1 MPCLEDIISR
11 MCLVESVKSSSDS
24 ASWHAHREAE
34 KLSDPS
40 MIDELVEYL
49 LKKRS
54 KVERKA
60 AYFILGKI
68 GKNVGSAKASHVL
81 LEQVRVE
88 KDKYALSTAL
98 DSITSLR
105 LREDDDISPITNL
118 LNDSRWLVRHSAI
131 QALRLTSSPEAE
143 LNLITL
149 LENTKDD
156 FDKIYCHSTLS
167 FIGTERSIS
176 ALQANTASRKR
187 DVKASAI
194 NALEIIQQRIA
205 AQ

>member
-11 MCLVESVKSSSDS
+11 MCLVESVKNSSDS
-24 ASWHAHREAE
+24 ASWHADREAE
-34 KLSDPS
+34 KLPDPS

-60 AYFILGKI
+60 AYFILGKM

-81 LEQVRVE
+81 LEQLRVE

-105 LREDDDISPITNL
+105 LNVLGGTSPL
-118 LNDSRWLVRHSAI
+118 
-131 QALRLTSSPEAE
+131 
-143 LNLITL
+143 
-149 LENTKDD
+149 
-156 FDKIYCHSTLS
+156 
-167 FIGTERSIS
+167 RSIS
-176 ALQANTASRKR
+176 RTFVPDR
-187 DVKASAI
+187 
-194 NALEIIQQRIA
+194 II
-205 AQ
+205 